1 MGQNRVRTWVFGRVE
16 KEELRARYKENRIN
30 GLGGDQFVIVR
41 ADIVDHSDYNVIIPV
56 DAEDDDGLEEAV
68 SVITD
73 QLGVEIV
80 STARV
85 DTRVEDKGHIP
96 WPPHE
101 AHGFITQEEVDA
113 LPIEQLYIE
122 AGRQHAS
129 PGSNKWG

>member
-1 MGQNRVRTWVFGRVE
+1 MGQQNRVRAWVFGQVDLE
-16 KEELRARYKENRIN
+16 GLKDRYKENGIN

-41 ADIVDHSDYNVIIPV
+41 ADIVDHNDYNVIIPV
-56 DAEDDDGLEEAV
+56 DAEDDDGLEMAK
-68 SVITD
+68 SVIMEL
-73 QLGVEIV
+73 LGVEIV
-80 STARV
+80 STAQV
-85 DTRVEDKGHIP
+85 VEEGHVP

-101 AHGFITQEEVDA
+101 AHGFITEPEVVA

>member
-1 MGQNRVRTWVFGRVE
+1 MGQQNRVRAWVFGQVE
-16 KEELRARYKENRIN
+16 PEELRARYKENRIN

-56 DAEDDDGLEEAV
+56 DAEDDDGLEEAI

-80 STARV
+80 STAQV
-85 DTRVEDKGHIP
+85 VKEGHVP

-101 AHGFITQEEVDA
+101 AHGFITEEEVEA
-113 LPIEQLYIE
+113 LPIEDGIRIR

-129 PGSNKWG
+129 PGTNKWG

>member
-16 KEELRARYKENRIN
+16 KPLALRDRYDENRIN

-68 SVITD
+68 SVITE
-73 QLGVEIV
+73 QLGVENLSIV
-80 STARV
+80 KV
-85 DTRVEDKGHIP
+85 VEGGHIP

-101 AHGFITQEEVDA
+101 AHGFITEREVEA
-113 LPIEQLYIE
+113 LPIEQIHIQ

-129 PGSNKWG
+129 PGTNKWG

>member
-1 MGQNRVRTWVFGRVE
+1 MGQNRVRAWVFGWVE
-16 KEELRARYKENRIN
+16 PEELRDRYKENQIN

-56 DAEDDDGLEEAV
+56 DTEDDAGLKEAV
-68 SVITD
+68 SVITGL
-73 QLGVEIV
+73 LGVENLSV
-80 STARV
+80 V
-85 DTRVEDKGHIP
+85 KVVEGGHIP

-113 LPIEQLYIE
+113 LPIEQLHIE

>member
-1 MGQNRVRTWVFGRVE
+1 MGQQNRVRAWVFGRVDP
-16 KEELRARYKENRIN
+16 EELRARYKENGIN
-30 GLGGDQFVIVR
+30 GLGDDLFVIVR

-56 DAEDDDGLEEAV
+56 DAEDDAGLEEAV
-68 SVITD
+68 SVITE
-73 QLGVEIV
+73 LLSVEIV
-80 STARV
+80 SIARV
-85 DTRVEDKGHIP
+85 ADKGHIP

-101 AHGFITQEEVDA
+101 AHGFITEPEVVA

>member
-1 MGQNRVRTWVFGRVE
+1 MGQNRLRAWVFGRVE
-16 KEELRARYKENRIN
+16 PEELRDRYKENQIN
-30 GLGGDQFVIVR
+30 GLGDDRFVIVR

-56 DAEDDDGLEEAV
+56 DAEDTYGLEEAV

-80 STARV
+80 ATAQV
-85 DTRVEDKGHIP
+85 VEDGHIP
-96 WPPHE
+96 WPPHA
-101 AHGFITQEEVDA
+101 AHGYITELEVVA
-113 LPIEQLYIE
+113 LPIEQIPIK

>member
-1 MGQNRVRTWVFGRVE
+1 MGQQNRVRAWVFGQVNP
-16 KEELRARYKENRIN
+16 EELRDRYKENRIN

-68 SVITD
+68 SVIKV

-80 STARV
+80 STAQV
-85 DTRVEDKGHIP
+85 VEEGHVP

-101 AHGFITQEEVDA
+101 AHGFITPEEVDA
-113 LPIEQLYIE
+113 LPIEQLHIE